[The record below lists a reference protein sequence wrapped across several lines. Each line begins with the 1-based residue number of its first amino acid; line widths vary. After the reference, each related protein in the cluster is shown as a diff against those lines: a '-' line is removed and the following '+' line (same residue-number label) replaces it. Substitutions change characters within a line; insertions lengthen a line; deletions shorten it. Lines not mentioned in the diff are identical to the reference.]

1 MPLYCCSDGMKHQGQ
16 GGARFALSK
25 TRLKQRPDCCAA
37 FVGLENYSSGA
48 AAATAPQSFVKQ
60 LISLPF
66 LQKALPDSKFAN
78 LAAVDA
84 LYEGLITDD
93 KGVKG
98 VAPHPA
104 SGRVQEGAVRPLYCR
119 GVMRQGPCHDDV
131 WQPAVLPG
139 QMRA

>member
-1 MPLYCCSDGMKHQGQ
+1 M
-16 GGARFALSK
+16 
-25 TRLKQRPDCCAA
+25 LKQRPDCCAA

-84 LYEGLITDD
+84 LYEGLIKDE
-93 KGVKG
+93 GVKG
-98 VAPHPA
+98 VVPTSCKLEGPGRGPAPLHC
-104 SGRVQEGAVRPLYCR
+104 L
-119 GVMRQGPCHDDV
+119 GVMRQGS
-131 WQPAVLPG
+131 LP
-139 QMRA
+139 